1 MYQVLGMA
9 PKNKKSAKK
18 ASKKSVEAPEIPD
31 NFVNLIVDFTRD
43 LSTTFPEFSHLW
55 QQWSTLDIPEP
66 EVRHLFDYCLTVF
79 PERFFD
85 ILYQNEDIFKP
96 ESTINTVFLPGVDFK
111 TLYHCENVS
120 ENTRKAIWKYLQ
132 VILLASLN
140 SVKDKAGFGDAM
152 NMFDGINEND
162 LQSKLSETISGISE
176 FFTPLNIYNGT
187 PGGRLNRDLR
197 ATLPINELKG
207 NPPSEGCPILNLH
220 RCKMGK
226 MEEED
231 EDEDVEDIPYEGDG
245 SMPNAEEFAKT
256 FDFSKMAGSMPNAED
271 LHGHLKGLFDGKIGS
286 LAKEMAE
293 EISKDF
299 EGILGG
305 DGDDMRSTQ
314 DMLKNMMK
322 NPKKIMELMK
332 TVGAKLNSKMDSG
345 DISKDDLMK
354 EAAEWIGK
362 MKDMGGSDQFGELFK
377 NLTKN
382 MGGLGKNMRFDE
394 SALNRLTKT
403 QSTKDKM
410 RNRLAE
416 RKAAAE
422 EVRQQAM
429 AQAQKTKAAQNS
441 VLEATAPNNYVF
453 RVDGDG
459 PQEKSVKKSKAE
471 MDKEID
477 DLVASIGI
485 ENTEPEKPKSKS
497 KKSKGKK

>member
-18 ASKKSVEAPEIPD
+18 ASKKSVEAPAIPD

-55 QQWSTLDIPEP
+55 QQWTTLEIPEA

-85 ILYQNEDIFKP
+85 ILYQNEEIFKAD
-96 ESTINTVFLPGVDFK
+96 STINTVFLPGVEFK
-111 TLYHCENVS
+111 ALFNCENVS

-152 NMFDGINEND
+152 NMFDGIDEND

-176 FFTPLNIYNGT
+176 FFN
-187 PGGRLNRDLR
+187 
-197 ATLPINELKG
+197 
-207 NPPSEGCPILNLH
+207 
-220 RCKMGK
+220 MGK
-226 MEEED
+226 AEED
-231 EDEDVEDIPYEGDG
+231 DDEDVEDIPYEGDG
-245 SMPNAEEFAKT
+245 AMPSAEEFAKT

-305 DGDDMRSTQ
+305 DGDDVRSTQ
-314 DMLKNMMK
+314 DVLKNMMK

-403 QSTKDKM
+403 QSTKDRM

-422 EVRQQAM
+422 AVRQKAM
-429 AQAQKTKAAQNS
+429 AQAQKNAAVQNS

-471 MDKEID
+471 MDKELD
-477 DLVASIGI
+477 DLVASIGV

>member
-18 ASKKSVEAPEIPD
+18 ESVPKKSVEAPAIPD

-55 QQWSTLDIPEP
+55 QQWTTLEIPEA

-85 ILYQNEDIFKP
+85 ILYQNEEIFKA
-96 ESTINTVFLPGVDFK
+96 ESTINTVFLPGVEFK
-111 TLYHCENVS
+111 ALFNCENVS

-152 NMFDGINEND
+152 NMFDGIDEND

-176 FFTPLNIYNGT
+176 FFN
-187 PGGRLNRDLR
+187 
-197 ATLPINELKG
+197 
-207 NPPSEGCPILNLH
+207 
-220 RCKMGK
+220 MGK
-226 MEEED
+226 AEED
-231 EDEDVEDIPYEGDG
+231 DDEDVEDIPYEGDG
-245 SMPNAEEFAKT
+245 AIPSAEEFAKT

-299 EGILGG
+299 ENILGG
-305 DGDDMRSTQ
+305 DGNDMRSTQ
-314 DMLKNMMK
+314 DVLKNMMK

-403 QSTKDKM
+403 QSTKDRM

-422 EVRQQAM
+422 AVRQKAM
-429 AQAQKTKAAQNS
+429 AQAQKNAAAQNS

-471 MDKEID
+471 MDKELD
-477 DLVASIGI
+477 DLVASIGV

>member
-18 ASKKSVEAPEIPD
+18 ASKKSVEAPAIPD

-55 QQWSTLDIPEP
+55 QQWTTLEIPEA

-85 ILYQNEDIFKP
+85 ILYQNEEIFKA
-96 ESTINTVFLPGVDFK
+96 ESTINTVFLPGVEFK
-111 TLYHCENVS
+111 ALFNCENVS

-152 NMFDGINEND
+152 NMFDGIDEND

-176 FFTPLNIYNGT
+176 FF
-187 PGGRLNRDLR
+187 
-197 ATLPINELKG
+197 
-207 NPPSEGCPILNLH
+207 
-220 RCKMGK
+220 KMGK
-226 MEEED
+226 MEED
-231 EDEDVEDIPYEGDG
+231 DDEDVEDIPYEGDG
-245 SMPNAEEFAKT
+245 AMPSAEEFAKT

-305 DGDDMRSTQ
+305 DGDDVRSTQ
-314 DMLKNMMK
+314 DVLKNMMK

-403 QSTKDKM
+403 QSTKDRM

-422 EVRQQAM
+422 AVRQKAM
-429 AQAQKTKAAQNS
+429 AQAQKNAAVQNS

-471 MDKEID
+471 MDKELD
-477 DLVASIGI
+477 DLVASIGV

>member
-66 EVRHLFDYCLTVF
+66 EVRNLFDYCLTVF

-152 NMFDGINEND
+152 NMFDGIDEND

-176 FFTPLNIYNGT
+176 FF
-187 PGGRLNRDLR
+187 
-197 ATLPINELKG
+197 
-207 NPPSEGCPILNLH
+207 
-220 RCKMGK
+220 KMGK
-226 MEEED
+226 MDDSE

-245 SMPNAEEFAKT
+245 SMPSAEEFAKT

-314 DMLKNMMK
+314 DVLKNMMK

-403 QSTKDKM
+403 QSTKDRM

-422 EVRQQAM
+422 AVRQQAI
-429 AQAQKTKAAQNS
+429 AQAQKTQAAQNS
-441 VLEATAPNNYVF
+441 VLEATAPHNYVF

-471 MDKEID
+471 MDKELD
-477 DLVASIGI
+477 DLVASIGV